1 MIKGDKRNGSDMRN
15 GINAKSENTVI
26 AVTTISIPMRKN
38 RRTKT
43 IGIPTDIIKEGIVMA
58 IDVRP
63 LIAEDSMDRD
73 QMHTIDNIGTNVA
86 MTRVRKM
93 SGVRSHTGNT
103 DNHRDI
109 TGDFSKIRRSK
120 PYPRR
125 QSRQHRQEEREV
137 RPVSTV
143 SYASN
148 PDITQRSVHIAK
160 ARNPL

>member
-15 GINAKSENTVI
+15 GINAKSIRTVI
-26 AVTTISIPMRKN
+26 AVTTTSIPTRKN
-38 RRTKT
+38 KRTTT

-63 LIAEDSMDRD
+63 LISEDSMDRD

-86 MTRVRKM
+86 MTRVQKM
-93 SGVRSHTGNT
+93 SGVRRHNGNT
-103 DNHRDI
+103 DNHHDI
-109 TGDFSKIRRSK
+109 TRDFSKIWRSK
-120 PYPRR
+120 PYSRR
-125 QSRQHRQEEREV
+125 WQHRQEEREV
-137 RPVSTV
+137 KPMSIV

-148 PDITQRSVHIAK
+148 PDITEHNVHIAK

>member
-1 MIKGDKRNGSDMRN
+1 MRN
-15 GINAKSENTVI
+15 GISTKSVSTVI
-26 AVTTISIPMRKN
+26 AVTTTSIPTRKN

-63 LIAEDSMDRD
+63 LISEDSMDRD

-86 MTRVRKM
+86 MTRVQKM
-93 SGVRSHTGNT
+93 SGVRRHNGNT
-103 DNHRDI
+103 DNHHDI
-109 TGDFSKIRRSK
+109 TRDFSKIGRSNT
-120 PYPRR
+120 YPRR
-125 QSRQHRQEEREV
+125 RQHRQEEREV
-137 RPVSTV
+137 RPVSIV